1 LKQLKSISLNKIKI
15 ISNDKLYINKIYKL
29 KLNKLKFS
37 SNVKFNNLFYL
48 KNLNFFQNYLLNANI
63 DDGFYGSY
71 CGDILELKFNTD
83 RHLIIDYYLSMVELI
98 NFNYL
103 KGSFVL
109 KYKYSML
116 TYFIPFLIKNGK
128 KLNTINNVLNSM
140 SSIYQ
145 NLKFTNNSN
154 FESFFF
160 LDQFKHYLNTTEEA
174 YNLNILLNW
183 IISIYKPVFDIK
195 AFNIPKIHK
204 KKTNKLLL
212 FKILYLSDKN
222 RLKTAFKHISTV
234 IKKDQASK
242 FNTRIINTMLDMLLN
257 YKKSYLYC
265 RKIYIYEQAMEL

>member
-1 LKQLKSISLNKIKI
+1 MKQLKSISLNKIKI

-145 NLKFTNNSN
+145 NLKFIKTMIELKNGSQ
-154 FESFFF
+154 F
-160 LDQFKHYLNTTEEA
+160 L
-174 YNLNILLNW
+174 
-183 IISIYKPVFDIK
+183 
-195 AFNIPKIHK
+195 
-204 KKTNKLLL
+204 
-212 FKILYLSDKN
+212 
-222 RLKTAFKHISTV
+222 
-234 IKKDQASK
+234 K
-242 FNTRIINTMLDMLLN
+242 FNFRYAPGEVWKYD
-257 YKKSYLYC
+257 K
-265 RKIYIYEQAMEL
+265 RRMEVFL

>member
-1 LKQLKSISLNKIKI
+1 MKQLKLTTLNKIKI
-15 ISNDKLYINKIYKL
+15 ISNDKLYINKNYKL

-37 SNVKFNNLFYL
+37 SNVKLNSLFYL
-48 KNLNFFQNYLLNANI
+48 NNLDFFQNYLLNANI
-63 DDGFYGSY
+63 DDGFYGSFY
-71 CGDILELKFNTD
+71 NDILELKFNSD
-83 RHLIIDYYLSMVELI
+83 RHLIIDYYLSMIELI

-103 KGSFVL
+103 RGSFVI

-128 KLNTINNVLNSM
+128 KLNTINNILNSM
-140 SSIYQ
+140 SFIYHT
-145 NLKFTNNSN
+145 LKFSNNSN
-154 FESFFF
+154 FENFLF
-160 LDQFKHYLNTTEEA
+160 LDQFKHYLNTTEES

-195 AFNIPKIHK
+195 AFNVPKIHK
-204 KKTNKLLL
+204 KKSNKLLL

-222 RLKTAFKHISTV
+222 RLKTAYRHISTV
-234 IKKDQASK
+234 IKKDQSSK
-242 FNTRIINTMLDMLLN
+242 FNVRIINTMLDMLLN